1 MSGVLDNKKRVLDV
15 ILTELGRD
23 QMNRGEFEVSF
34 VTFSDKGSQYVD
46 DGTGVASSILDNM
59 YFETYSSPADEIIP
73 EIDNEGDFIL
83 TKKISPTLT
92 VNNGILF
99 ELGQDGYQ
107 QVDAFK
113 NISAFT
119 DITTGRWAGLQILRT
134 ESPLEDFDTDRQ
146 SFTLEIP
153 GRLDLKSSPSNVENL
168 KPILVDPRFVGNV
181 NTMYLP
187 PVSESNGNLGPMR
200 AYNRF
205 GPENTI
211 QNVLENDIKLK
222 SWATNRIQLGTETTY
237 DSYNIIGQTYMKRDK
252 SVRKYLVVDG
262 GEYLD
267 DQGIP
272 NMQIYHL
279 GFIYK
284 DENGTSKFSRGFS
297 IVFHNGDA

>member
-34 VTFSDKGSQYVD
+34 VTFSDKGTQYVD

-59 YFETYSSPADEIIP
+59 YFETYSSPSDEIIP
-73 EIDNEGDFIL
+73 EIDNEGDFVL

-92 VNNGILF
+92 VNNGILY
-99 ELGQDGYQ
+99 ELDETGYQ
-107 QVDAFK
+107 PVDAFK
-113 NISAFT
+113 NIKSFT
-119 DITTGRWAGLQILRT
+119 DITTGRWSGLQILRT
-134 ESPLEDFDTDRQ
+134 ESSLADFDTDRNG
-146 SFTLEIP
+146 FTLEIP
-153 GRLDLKSSPSNVENL
+153 DKRSPANVDNL
-168 KPILVDPRFVGNV
+168 KPILVDPRFAGNV
-181 NTMYLP
+181 NTLYLP
-187 PVSESNGNLGPMR
+187 PVSESNGTLGPMR

-205 GPENTI
+205 GPENTVD
-211 QNVLENDIKLK
+211 NVLEKEIKLK
-222 SWATNRIQLGTETTY
+222 AWAKNRIQLGTDATY
-237 DSYNIIGQTYMKRDK
+237 DSYNIVAQAYMKRD
-252 SVRKYLVVDG
+252 SAVRKYLVVDG

-272 NMQIYHL
+272 SIQIYHL

-297 IVFHNGDA
+297 IVFHNGDG

>member
-23 QMNRGEFEVSF
+23 QMKRGEFEVSF

-92 VNNGILF
+92 VNNGVLF
-99 ELGQDGYQ
+99 ELTQDGYQ

-113 NISAFT
+113 NIEAFT
-119 DITTGRWAGLQILRT
+119 DITTGRWEGLQILRT
-134 ESPLEDFDTDRQ
+134 ESSLADFETDRNE
-146 SFTLEIP
+146 FTLDIP
-153 GRLDLKSSPSNVENL
+153 NKQSPSNVENL

-181 NTMYLP
+181 NTLFLP
-187 PVSESNGNLGPMR
+187 PVSETNGQLGPMR

-205 GPENTI
+205 GPENTKE
-211 QNVLENDIKLK
+211 NVLENDIKRK
-222 SWATNRIQLGTETTY
+222 SWATNRIQLGNDNTY

-297 IVFHNGDA
+297 IVFHNGDG

>member
-34 VTFSDKGSQYVD
+34 VTFSDKGCQYID
-46 DGTGVASSILDNM
+46 DGTGVAASILDNV
-59 YFETYSSPADEIIP
+59 YFETFSSPSDEIIP

-92 VNNGILF
+92 VNNGVLY
-99 ELGQDGYQ
+99 ERSDTGYQ
-107 QVDAFK
+107 PVDAFSR
-113 NISAFT
+113 IQSFT
-119 DITTGRWAGLQILRT
+119 DITTDRWSGLQILRT
-134 ESPLEDFDTDRQ
+134 ESTIPDFDTDRDG
-146 SFTLEIP
+146 FTLNIP
-153 GRLDLKSSPSNVENL
+153 NKKVPAGVENL
-168 KPILVDPRFVGNV
+168 KPILVDPRFIGNI

-187 PVSESNGNLGPMR
+187 PVSEQNGILSPMR

-205 GPENTI
+205 GPENTPT
-211 QNVLENDIKLK
+211 NVIENDIKAK
-222 SWATNRIQLGTETTY
+222 SWATKRIELGTINTY
-237 DSYNIIGQTYMKRDK
+237 KSYNIVAQSFMKRDN

-262 GEYLD
+262 GEYTD
-267 DQGIP
+267 KEGIP
-272 NMQIYHL
+272 TMQVYHL

-297 IVFHNGDA
+297 IVFHNGDIK

>member
-92 VNNGILF
+92 VNNGVLF
-99 ELGQDGYQ
+99 ELTQDGYQ

-113 NISAFT
+113 NIEAFT
-119 DITTGRWAGLQILRT
+119 DITTGRWEGLQILRT
-134 ESPLEDFDTDRQ
+134 ESSLADFETDRNE
-146 SFTLEIP
+146 FTLDIP
-153 GRLDLKSSPSNVENL
+153 NKQSPSNVENL

-181 NTMYLP
+181 NTLFLP
-187 PVSESNGNLGPMR
+187 PVSETNGQLGPMR

-205 GPENTI
+205 GPENTKE
-211 QNVLENDIKLK
+211 NVLENDIKRK
-222 SWATNRIQLGTETTY
+222 SWATNRIQLGNDNTY

-297 IVFHNGDA
+297 IVFHNGDG

>member
-92 VNNGILF
+92 VNNGVLF
-99 ELGQDGYQ
+99 ELTQDGYQ

-113 NISAFT
+113 NIEAFT
-119 DITTGRWAGLQILRT
+119 DITTGRWEGLQILRT
-134 ESPLEDFDTDRQ
+134 ESSLADFETDR
-146 SFTLEIP
+146 SEFTLDIP
-153 GRLDLKSSPSNVENL
+153 NKQSPSNVENL

-181 NTMYLP
+181 NTLFLP
-187 PVSESNGNLGPMR
+187 PVSETNGQLGPMR

-205 GPENTI
+205 GPENTKE
-211 QNVLENDIKLK
+211 NVLENDIKRK
-222 SWATNRIQLGTETTY
+222 SWATNRIQLGNDNTY

-297 IVFHNGDA
+297 IVCHNGDG

>member
-34 VTFSDKGSQYVD
+34 VTFSDKGSQYID

-59 YFETYSSPADEIIP
+59 YFETYSSPSDEIIP

-92 VNNGILF
+92 VNNGILY
-99 ELGQDGYQ
+99 ELSETGYQ
-107 QVDAFK
+107 PVDAFK
-113 NISAFT
+113 NIKSFT
-119 DITTGRWAGLQILRT
+119 DITTGRWSGLQILRT
-134 ESPLEDFDTDRQ
+134 ESSLADFDTDRNG
-146 SFTLEIP
+146 FTLEIP
-153 GRLDLKSSPSNVENL
+153 NKRSPSNVDNL
-168 KPILVDPRFVGNV
+168 KPILVDPRFAGNV

-187 PVSESNGNLGPMR
+187 PVSETNGILGPMR

-205 GPENTI
+205 GPENTVDNI
-211 QNVLENDIKLK
+211 LEKDIKAK
-222 SWATNRIQLGTETTY
+222 SWARNRIQLGTNDTF
-237 DSYNIIGQTYMKRDK
+237 DSYNIVAQTYMKRDQ
-252 SVRKYLVVDG
+252 SIRKYLVVDG

-272 NMQIYHL
+272 SIQIYHL

-297 IVFHNGDA
+297 IVFHNGEG

>member
-34 VTFSDKGSQYVD
+34 VTFSDKGAQYVD
-46 DGTGVASSILDNM
+46 DGTGVAASILDNL
-59 YFETYSSPADEIIP
+59 YFETYSSPTDEIIP
-73 EIDNEGDFIL
+73 EIDNEGDFVL

-92 VNNGILF
+92 VSNGILY
-99 ELGQDGYQ
+99 ELNDEGYQ
-107 QVDAFK
+107 VVDAFE
-113 NISAFT
+113 NISSFT
-119 DITTGRWAGLQILRT
+119 DVTTKRWSGLQILRT
-134 ESPLEDFDTDRQ
+134 ESAIPDFNPNLER
-146 SFTLEIP
+146 FTLEITN
-153 GRLDLKSSPSNVENL
+153 SASPKNVESL
-168 KPILVDPRFVGNV
+168 KPILVDPRFVGNI

-187 PVSESNGNLGPMR
+187 PVSEQNGNLGPMR

-205 GPENTI
+205 GPENTRE
-211 QNVLENDIKLK
+211 NVLERDIKVK
-222 SWATNRIQLGTETTY
+222 SKAMRRIRLGDDVYYE
-237 DSYNIIGQTYMKRDK
+237 SYNIISQAFMKRDQ

-267 DQGIP
+267 KEGIP

-297 IVFHNGDA
+297 IVFHNGDEE